1 MEKIPLLQQDGY
13 QSDFRA
19 GWTAVEHGVVD
30 ANNETRRKFWKDWCN
45 YIAPFH
51 ISPYLDEPGTD
62 NILILVG
69 FAERVRTGYFG
80 RGKAVGVQQVTVA
93 LRAVGKTCKLA
104 GKPNPVYRAEQKY
117 LLPIERQVECYRRED
132 PPPVPELA
140 VPVAVPNWLF
150 QQGLTSRASRKT
162 EAVGLQVMIG
172 FYFLLR
178 VGEYTNTRRNKSP
191 TGTRTKQFQVKD
203 IGFWKDGNVLPRR
216 SNLETLLTA
225 DEATM
230 IISNQKNGVRGDQL
244 HHESN
249 GTTYC
254 PVGALAR
261 RVHHILSNGGTE
273 DSVLS
278 TYFDDNGD
286 ELYLQGDDIVK
297 AVRLAVT
304 ALNLPQAGIKA
315 EQVGSHSLRA
325 SGAMAMK
332 LNGSDRDTI
341 RKFGRWNSDTFLM
354 YIHNQI
360 AHFSAGVSKRM
371 ARFVPFRNI
380 AGIEGRN

>member
-1 MEKIPLLQQDGY
+1 
-13 QSDFRA
+13 
-19 GWTAVEHGVVD
+19 
-30 ANNETRRKFWKDWCN
+30 
-45 YIAPFH
+45 
-51 ISPYLDEPGTD
+51 
-62 NILILVG
+62 VG
-69 FAERVRTGYFG
+69 FAERVRKGNYG

-93 LRAVGKTCKLA
+93 LRAIGKTCELA

-140 VPVAVPNWLF
+140 VPVAVPNWLCTR
-150 QQGLTSRASRKT
+150 GMKTGASRKSQ
-162 EAVGLQVMIG
+162 AVGLQVIIG

-178 VGEYTNTRRNKSP
+178 VGEYTNTRRNQSP
-191 TGTRTKQFQVKD
+191 TGTRTKQFSVGD
-203 IGFWKDGNVLPRR
+203 IGFWKDGNILPRR
-216 SNLETLLTA
+216 STLATLLTA

-230 IISNQKNGVRGDQL
+230 IISNQKNGIRGDQL
-244 HHESN
+244 HHEAN
-249 GTTYC
+249 GSDLC
-254 PVGALAR
+254 PVRALAH

-273 DSVLS
+273 TSVLS
-278 TYFDDNGD
+278 TYFDENGD
-286 ELYLQGDDIVK
+286 IAFLRGDDIVK
-297 AVRLAVT
+297 GVRLAVI
-304 ALNLPQAGIKA
+304 ALDLPKAGIKA

-325 SGAMAMK
+325 GGAMAMK

-360 AHFSAGVSKRM
+360 AHLSAGVSKLM

-380 AGIEGRN
+380 SGIEGRN